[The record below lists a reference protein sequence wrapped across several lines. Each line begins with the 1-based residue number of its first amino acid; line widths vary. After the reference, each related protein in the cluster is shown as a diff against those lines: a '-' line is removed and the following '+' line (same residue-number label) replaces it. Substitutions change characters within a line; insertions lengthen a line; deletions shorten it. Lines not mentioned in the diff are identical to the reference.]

1 MLCSLWFW
9 FSPAK
14 PGGRV
19 RCQYYPSVDKVLFV
33 DDYAVGCRKD
43 LNGIL
48 LLDTALQ
55 APVAKPEDMV
65 QLELPVT
72 EVRLQAPRRRH
83 AWQPVGDERAAWDG
97 QINNAPWLCWFR
109 DVGLM

>member
-1 MLCSLWFW
+1 M
-9 FSPAK
+9 
-14 PGGRV
+14 
-19 RCQYYPSVDKVLFV
+19 

-55 APVAKPEDMV
+55 PPVAKPEDLV

-72 EVRLQAPRRRH
+72 EVRAYTPGSPSQR
-83 AWQPVGDERAAWDG
+83 
-97 QINNAPWLCWFR
+97 WLLSP
-109 DVGLM
+109 DI

>member
-1 MLCSLWFW
+1 M
-9 FSPAK
+9 
-14 PGGRV
+14 
-19 RCQYYPSVDKVLFV
+19 DKVLFV

-55 APVAKPEDMV
+55 PPVAKPEDMV

-72 EVRLQAPRRRH
+72 EVRTARSETRKHLTEM
-83 AWQPVGDERAAWDG
+83 V
-97 QINNAPWLCWFR
+97 
-109 DVGLM
+109 VVT